1 MSPELIAVV
10 TLNAVLF
17 GMIFKVIVDMGAVR
31 ERLARLEGPVRG
43 LRNTA
48 RPAAR
53 LSRVPSAG
61 AVPGIVYSA
70 RSPREVA
77 CHVRPHLL
85 PDRPSRPH
93 GGSADWKAELNVD
106 DLIGV
111 FDRGLRTLAGVGTP
125 ASPAPDAPEGD
136 LTEAERAHAA
146 GLMRVNHTG
155 EVCAQALYEGQ
166 AMTARR
172 DEVRDALEQAA
183 AEEVDHLA
191 WCRQRLD
198 ELDARPSV
206 LDPLFFAA
214 SFLVGAA
221 AGAMGDRV
229 SLGFVEATEDQVVR
243 HLDRHLA
250 DLPEG
255 DARSRAIVE
264 EMRADEARH
273 GVNALRAG
281 GRTFP
286 DGVKQAMT
294 VVSRIMT
301 ESTYR
306 I

>member
-1 MSPELIAVV
+1 M
-10 TLNAVLF
+10 
-17 GMIFKVIVDMGAVR
+17 
-31 ERLARLEGPVRG
+31 
-43 LRNTA
+43 
-48 RPAAR
+48 
-53 LSRVPSAG
+53 
-61 AVPGIVYSA
+61 
-70 RSPREVA
+70 
-77 CHVRPHLL
+77 
-85 PDRPSRPH
+85 
-93 GGSADWKAELNVD
+93 NVD

-125 ASPAPDAPEGD
+125 ASPAPDAREGD

-166 AMTARR
+166 ALTARR
-172 DEVRDALEQAA
+172 DEVRDALGQAA

-191 WCRQRLD
+191 WCRRRLD

-206 LDPLFFAA
+206 LDPLFYAA
-214 SFLVGAA
+214 SFLVGAT

-250 DLPEG
+250 ELPEQ

-281 GRTFP
+281 GQTFP
-286 DGVKQAMT
+286 DSVKQAMT

-301 ESTYR
+301 EATYR

>member
-1 MSPELIAVV
+1 M
-10 TLNAVLF
+10 
-17 GMIFKVIVDMGAVR
+17 
-31 ERLARLEGPVRG
+31 
-43 LRNTA
+43 
-48 RPAAR
+48 
-53 LSRVPSAG
+53 
-61 AVPGIVYSA
+61 
-70 RSPREVA
+70 
-77 CHVRPHLL
+77 
-85 PDRPSRPH
+85 
-93 GGSADWKAELNVD
+93 NVD

-206 LDPLFFAA
+206 LDPLFYAA

-229 SLGFVEATEDQVVR
+229 SLGFVEATEDQVVS

>member
-1 MSPELIAVV
+1 M
-10 TLNAVLF
+10 
-17 GMIFKVIVDMGAVR
+17 
-31 ERLARLEGPVRG
+31 
-43 LRNTA
+43 
-48 RPAAR
+48 
-53 LSRVPSAG
+53 
-61 AVPGIVYSA
+61 
-70 RSPREVA
+70 
-77 CHVRPHLL
+77 
-85 PDRPSRPH
+85 
-93 GGSADWKAELNVD
+93 NVD

-125 ASPAPDAPEGD
+125 ANPAPDVPEGD
-136 LTEAERAHAA
+136 LSEPERAHAA

-166 AMTARR
+166 ALTARR
-172 DEVRDALEQAA
+172 GEVRDALERAA

-198 ELDARPSV
+198 ELDGRPSV
-206 LDPLFFAA
+206 LDPLFYAA

-221 AGAMGDRV
+221 AGALGDRV

-250 DLPEG
+250 ELPAD

-294 VVSRIMT
+294 AVSRIMT
-301 ESTYR
+301 ETTYR

>member
-1 MSPELIAVV
+1 M
-10 TLNAVLF
+10 
-17 GMIFKVIVDMGAVR
+17 
-31 ERLARLEGPVRG
+31 
-43 LRNTA
+43 
-48 RPAAR
+48 
-53 LSRVPSAG
+53 
-61 AVPGIVYSA
+61 
-70 RSPREVA
+70 
-77 CHVRPHLL
+77 
-85 PDRPSRPH
+85 
-93 GGSADWKAELNVD
+93 NVD

-125 ASPAPDAPEGD
+125 ATPTPDVPEGD
-136 LTEAERAHAA
+136 LTEPERAHAA

-166 AMTARR
+166 ALTARR
-172 DEVRDALEQAA
+172 EEVRDALEQAA

-206 LDPLFFAA
+206 LDPLFYAA

-250 DLPEG
+250 DLPAD

-281 GRTFP
+281 GRAFP
-286 DGVKQAMT
+286 DSLKQAMT
-294 VVSRIMT
+294 AVSRIMT
-301 ESTYR
+301 ETTYR

>member
-1 MSPELIAVV
+1 M
-10 TLNAVLF
+10 
-17 GMIFKVIVDMGAVR
+17 
-31 ERLARLEGPVRG
+31 
-43 LRNTA
+43 
-48 RPAAR
+48 
-53 LSRVPSAG
+53 
-61 AVPGIVYSA
+61 
-70 RSPREVA
+70 
-77 CHVRPHLL
+77 
-85 PDRPSRPH
+85 
-93 GGSADWKAELNVD
+93 NVD

-111 FDRGLRTLAGVGTP
+111 FDRGLRTVAGVGTP

-206 LDPLFFAA
+206 LDPLFYAA

>member
-1 MSPELIAVV
+1 M
-10 TLNAVLF
+10 
-17 GMIFKVIVDMGAVR
+17 
-31 ERLARLEGPVRG
+31 
-43 LRNTA
+43 
-48 RPAAR
+48 
-53 LSRVPSAG
+53 
-61 AVPGIVYSA
+61 
-70 RSPREVA
+70 
-77 CHVRPHLL
+77 
-85 PDRPSRPH
+85 
-93 GGSADWKAELNVD
+93 NVD

-125 ASPAPDAPEGD
+125 GSPAPDAPEGD
-136 LTEAERAHAA
+136 LTEAERSHAA

-206 LDPLFFAA
+206 LDPLFYAA

>member
-1 MSPELIAVV
+1 M
-10 TLNAVLF
+10 
-17 GMIFKVIVDMGAVR
+17 
-31 ERLARLEGPVRG
+31 
-43 LRNTA
+43 
-48 RPAAR
+48 
-53 LSRVPSAG
+53 
-61 AVPGIVYSA
+61 
-70 RSPREVA
+70 
-77 CHVRPHLL
+77 
-85 PDRPSRPH
+85 
-93 GGSADWKAELNVD
+93 NVD

-166 AMTARR
+166 ALTARR

-191 WCRQRLD
+191 WCRRRLD

-206 LDPLFFAA
+206 LDPLFYAA

>member
-1 MSPELIAVV
+1 M
-10 TLNAVLF
+10 
-17 GMIFKVIVDMGAVR
+17 
-31 ERLARLEGPVRG
+31 
-43 LRNTA
+43 
-48 RPAAR
+48 
-53 LSRVPSAG
+53 
-61 AVPGIVYSA
+61 
-70 RSPREVA
+70 
-77 CHVRPHLL
+77 
-85 PDRPSRPH
+85 
-93 GGSADWKAELNVD
+93 NVD

-206 LDPLFFAA
+206 LDPLFYAA

-250 DLPEG
+250 DLPED

-273 GVNALRAG
+273 GINALRAG

>member
-1 MSPELIAVV
+1 M
-10 TLNAVLF
+10 
-17 GMIFKVIVDMGAVR
+17 
-31 ERLARLEGPVRG
+31 
-43 LRNTA
+43 
-48 RPAAR
+48 
-53 LSRVPSAG
+53 
-61 AVPGIVYSA
+61 
-70 RSPREVA
+70 
-77 CHVRPHLL
+77 
-85 PDRPSRPH
+85 
-93 GGSADWKAELNVD
+93 NVD

-125 ASPAPDAPEGD
+125 ATPAPDAPEGD
-136 LTEAERAHAA
+136 LSEPERAHAA

-166 AMTARR
+166 ALTARR
-172 DEVRDALEQAA
+172 DEVKDALGQAA

-206 LDPLFFAA
+206 LDPLFYAA

-250 DLPEG
+250 ELPAD

-281 GRTFP
+281 GRAFP
-286 DGVKQAMT
+286 EGVKQAMT
-294 VVSRIMT
+294 AISRIMT
-301 ESTYR
+301 ETTYR

>member
-1 MSPELIAVV
+1 M
-10 TLNAVLF
+10 
-17 GMIFKVIVDMGAVR
+17 
-31 ERLARLEGPVRG
+31 
-43 LRNTA
+43 
-48 RPAAR
+48 
-53 LSRVPSAG
+53 
-61 AVPGIVYSA
+61 
-70 RSPREVA
+70 
-77 CHVRPHLL
+77 
-85 PDRPSRPH
+85 
-93 GGSADWKAELNVD
+93 NVD

-166 AMTARR
+166 ALTARG
-172 DEVRDALEQAA
+172 DDVRDALEQAA

-206 LDPLFFAA
+206 LDPLFYAA

-294 VVSRIMT
+294 VVSRVMT

>member
-1 MSPELIAVV
+1 M
-10 TLNAVLF
+10 
-17 GMIFKVIVDMGAVR
+17 
-31 ERLARLEGPVRG
+31 
-43 LRNTA
+43 
-48 RPAAR
+48 
-53 LSRVPSAG
+53 
-61 AVPGIVYSA
+61 
-70 RSPREVA
+70 
-77 CHVRPHLL
+77 
-85 PDRPSRPH
+85 
-93 GGSADWKAELNVD
+93 NVD

-166 AMTARR
+166 ALTARG
-172 DEVRDALEQAA
+172 DDVRDALEQAA